1 MRKMQFAVVFAL
13 FLTMA
18 FIGCASNATA
28 QTGTTGTTS
37 QSGNNANPDIPAV
50 AQTVTTS
57 QPVNKANPDIPDWY
71 LNPPEDPD
79 YIYGIGTA
87 KMQNMDRSRRAAENR
102 ARTSLSFQLNTYVK
116 AMEVDY
122 GKEAGTTNDM
132 ASTELFENVSR
143 QLTAVALSGASVS
156 KRFVAS
162 DGTQYALIAYPK
174 NSAKNTVKGV
184 VENAASRAATVQKDL
199 ALKSMD
205 KAFAEI
211 LSPQPVDTG
220 E

>member
-13 FLTMA
+13 FLTMTV
-18 FIGCASNATA
+18 IGCASNASA

-37 QSGNNANPDIPAV
+37 QSGN
-50 AQTVTTS
+50 
-57 QPVNKANPDIPDWY
+57 KANPDIPEWY

-87 KMQNMDRSRRAAENR
+87 KMQNADRSRRAAEHR
-102 ARTSLSFQLNTYVK
+102 ARNSLAFQLNAYVK
-116 AMEVDY
+116 AMQIDY
-122 GKEAGTTNDM
+122 GQEAGTTNNM
-132 ASTELFENVSR
+132 AVTELFENIDR
-143 QLTAVALSGASVS
+143 QLAAATLNGAVVS

-174 NSAKNTVKGV
+174 KSAKEAVADV
-184 VENAASRAATVQKDL
+184 VENAASKAAVIKADA
-199 ALKSMD
+199 ALKAMD

-211 LSPQPVDTG
+211 STPQPVDTG

>member
-1 MRKMQFAVVFAL
+1 MRKMQFVVVFAL
-13 FLTMA
+13 FLTMTI
-18 FIGCASNATA
+18 IGCASNAAA
-28 QTGTTGTTS
+28 QTGTTS
-37 QSGNNANPDIPAV
+37 QSG
-50 AQTVTTS
+50 
-57 QPVNKANPDIPDWY
+57 NKANPDIPDWY

-79 YIYGIGTA
+79 YFYGIGTA

-122 GKEAGTTNDM
+122 GKEAGTTNNM
-132 ASTELFENVSR
+132 ATTELFENISR
-143 QLTAVALSGASVS
+143 QLTIATLSGASVS

-174 NSAKNTVKGV
+174 NSAKDTVKGV
-184 VENAASRAATVQKDL
+184 VENAASKAATIQKDI
-199 ALKSMD
+199 ALKAMD
-205 KAFAEI
+205 KAFDEI
-211 LSPQPVDTG
+211 SAPQPVDTG